1 MKVLVTGSRGML
13 GTDLMQMLPARYD
26 VLGCDLHNCN
36 VLDSDQFE
44 QIISSYAPDV
54 IIHAAAY
61 TNVDQAETDQ
71 EAASLL
77 NEIGT
82 KYVATAARQAQARLI
97 YISTDYIFDGT
108 KTTPY
113 TEKDRPNPLGV
124 YGKTKLRGEQ
134 QVQQIFHDLTDRYAI
149 VRIAWLYGKHGKN
162 FVSTILQQARQKP
175 VLRVVNDQ
183 TGSPTYTRDV
193 VKGLMA
199 LLDHAVSGI
208 VHLTNSGTCTWYEFA
223 RAILELAQMPHIT
236 VQPISTAEL
245 QRPAP
250 RPRFS
255 VLDMSRFIALTGQQM
270 PHWKQGLQE
279 YFEEIL
285 RNEE

>member
-13 GTDLMQMLPARYD
+13 GTDLMQMLPAQHD

-44 QIISSYAPDV
+44 QIISSYTPDV

-77 NEIGT
+77 NETGT

-97 YISTDYIFDGT
+97 YISTDYVFDGT

-113 TEKDRPNPLGV
+113 TEKDLPNPLGV

-134 QVQQIFHDLTDRYAI
+134 QIQQVFHDLTDRYAI
-149 VRIAWLYGKHGKN
+149 VRTAWLYGKHGKS
-162 FVSTILQQARQKP
+162 FVSAILQQAHQKP
-175 VLRVVNDQ
+175 VLQVVNDQ
-183 TGSPTYTRDV
+183 IGSPTYTRDLV
-193 VKGLMA
+193 RGIMA
-199 LLDHAVSGI
+199 LLDHEVSGI
-208 VHLTNSGTCTWYEFA
+208 VHLTNSGICTWYEFA
-223 RAILELAQMPHIT
+223 RAILELAQMSHIR

-255 VLDMSRFIALTGQQM
+255 VLDMSKFTTSTGHHI
-270 PHWKQGLQE
+270 PDWRQGLQE
-279 YFEEIL
+279 YFEEIM